1 MPVSNVQDVVNELNG
16 RGSGLSGVGFT
27 IWDTAAVTSGQV
39 SDKIT
44 EADAYLRNMVGS
56 GPSDATGTFEQSLA
70 KGFEINYAASRLLAS
85 IAGIQVTDGFNVNLG
100 GTQVQMTQAKF
111 QQYKEGIEKR
121 FEVSKNYIIALHQWF
136 FIYNPEQAQGL
147 DEFGTPVSYWN
158 TSQGDFI

>member
-1 MPVSNVQDVVNELNG
+1 MPVSTIGDITSELNS
-16 RGSGLSGVGFT
+16 REPVVSGATFT
-27 IWDTAAVTSGQV
+27 IWDTAGITSGQI

-70 KGFEINYAASRLLAS
+70 KGFEINYAAARLLAS
-85 IAGIQVTDGFNVNLG
+85 IAGIMVTDGFNVNMG
-100 GTQVQMTQAKF
+100 GTQIQQQAAKF

-121 FEVSKNYIIALHQWF
+121 LDISKNYIIALHQWF